1 MTPPC
6 LKGQSLTT
14 TTHYS
19 GFIILDGL
27 KFLMETASLAKYE
40 MMGYLQE
47 GWKGRLP
54 QVHRPSLSIL
64 TDDRLKKW
72 AVPRYMYKHRRF
84 PKFLSG
90 SGYFV
95 EKNDAECLLDMSQ
108 VRSVPLINV
117 TDITAHITHRWFPL
131 FIWKMFT

>member
-1 MTPPC
+1 
-6 LKGQSLTT
+6 
-14 TTHYS
+14 
-19 GFIILDGL
+19 
-27 KFLMETASLAKYE
+27 METASLAKNE

-95 EKNDAECLLDMSQ
+95 EKNDAKCLLDVSQ

-117 TDITAHITHRWFPL
+117 TDIKQHTLRTGGSHCAFGRCLHDGTVCSCLQHPKDFSSWIQG
-131 FIWKMFT
+131 